1 MDAPRPL
8 VWSIGAGLI
17 ALAVLVAALAPG
29 AGAVPPLVA
38 FLCGALVLLAAFV
51 EASVPRPEAG
61 ALVAERE
68 TALPDARIARA
79 LHPAAPAEPSPPS
92 VPPRPAR
99 AGARTHGPAIAAERG
114 PEVAV
119 PVMRKPAPRPP
130 VADVDR
136 RVDEVIRSHGV
147 RPRAPRA
154 RASAAQPRKTSRRR
168 SHGRRTVAARV
179 R

>member
-29 AGAVPPLVA
+29 AGPVAPLVT
-38 FLCGALVLLAAFV
+38 FLCGALVLVAAFV

-61 ALVAERE
+61 TLVAERE
-68 TALPDARIARA
+68 TALPDARIVRA
-79 LHPAAPAEPSPPS
+79 LHPPAPPAANA
-92 VPPRPAR
+92 RPAR
-99 AGARTHGPAIAAERG
+99 VGSRTHAPAVETG

-119 PVMRKPAPRPP
+119 PLMRKPAPRPP
-130 VADVDR
+130 VVDVER
-136 RVDEVIRSHGV
+136 RVDEVIRSHGG

-154 RASAAQPRKTSRRR
+154 RASPRPGKTSRRR
-168 SHGRRTVAARV
+168 SHGRRTVVARV

>member
-29 AGAVPPLVA
+29 AGAVPPLVT

-61 ALVAERE
+61 TLVAERE
-68 TALPDARIARA
+68 TALPDARIARV
-79 LHPAAPAEPSPPS
+79 LHPAAPPASSPPS

-99 AGARTHGPAIAAERG
+99 AGARTHGPAAAAG
-114 PEVAV
+114 PEVAL
-119 PVMRKPAPRPP
+119 PAMRKPAPRPP

-154 RASAAQPRKTSRRR
+154 RASSRPRKTSRRR
-168 SHGRRTVAARV
+168 AHGRRTVVARV